1 MGKRL
6 MARCRKL
13 HNENEELGK
22 VISCGNVAQ
31 LEHDLAYHKELVNEA
46 CENDQSN
53 YYSAL

>member
-31 LEHDLAYHKELVNEA
+31 LEHQLAYYKELANET
-46 CENDQSN
+46 CENEQSK
-53 YYSAL
+53 Y